1 MLTQKNQTATKVAII
16 TDQHFGARNDSTHF
30 LDYYEKFY
38 KDTFFPTIDEH
49 GINTVLILGDTFD
62 RRKYV
67 NFYSLKRT
75 KEMFFDELAKRG
87 IKVHML
93 AGNHDTYFKNTNDV
107 NSVRLLL
114 KEYNNIHVIDEPCT
128 IYLTDENDRFG
139 DKFKYPIA
147 MIPWI
152 CPENYEQSLG
162 EIKNTT
168 ADICMGH
175 FEIAGFAMHRGMP
188 SHEGLSRDLFNRF
201 DMVFSG
207 HYHHRSSQDNIRYLG
222 NPYEL
227 TWQDY
232 NDPRGFHVF
241 DLADRSLQFIEN
253 PNVMFHRIT
262 YDDKENSITEITS
275 KDLTKYTNTY
285 VKVVVLNKTNPYLFD
300 KFMNNLYNVN
310 PIDITIAEDFTDLT
324 EGVEDDMIDQAEDT
338 MTIIGKY
345 VDGIKEEHID
355 NEKLKTVLKELY
367 VEALNQEQA

>member
-1 MLTQKNQTATKVAII
+1 MLTTENQTATKIAII
-16 TDQHFGARNDSTHF
+16 TDQHFGARNDSVHF

-38 KDTFFPTIDEH
+38 KDTFFPIIDEH
-49 GINTVLILGDTFD
+49 GITTVLILGDTFD

-75 KEMFFDELAKRG
+75 KDMFFDELAKRN
-87 IKVHML
+87 IQVHML

-107 NSVRLLL
+107 NSVDLLL
-114 KEYNNIHVIDEPCT
+114 REYNNVNVIDSPQT
-128 IYLTDENDRFG
+128 IHLNYANVGFDVC
-139 DKFKYPIA
+139 

-152 CPENYEQSLG
+152 CPENYEQSLE
-162 EIKNTT
+162 EIKNTSSE
-168 ADICMGH
+168 ICMGH

-188 SHEGLSRDLFNRF
+188 SLEGLSREIFKKF

-207 HYHHRSSQDNIRYLG
+207 HYHHRSNQDNIRYLG

-232 NDPRGFHVF
+232 NDPRGFHLF
-241 DLADRSLQFIEN
+241 DLESRDLEFIEN
-253 PNVMFHRIT
+253 PNIMFHRIT
-262 YDDKENSITEITS
+262 YDDKENSITEINN

-285 VKVVVLNKTNPYLFD
+285 VKVVVINKTNPYLFD

-345 VDGIKEEHID
+345 VDGIKEQHID
-355 NEKLKTVLKELY
+355 NDKLKSVLKELY